1 MIETTIASRRVVW
14 LDILRVFSAFTIVF
28 LHISA
33 AYLENVVPLGS
44 VNWFITDLYLAFT
57 RFAVPVF
64 VMISGVFFLNPQKDL
79 TIGQMYKHYIFRIL
93 TVLLG
98 WALFRTLLMNVWLG
112 HAPVSAWAP
121 DVFTSIKWYWFL
133 PMIIGLYM
141 MTPVLRAL
149 SALNNRKVLAYFIV
163 LSFVMALCLPMLEN
177 VERFYWPMAIR
188 PSAFTDILKIPCLV
202 FGAHFVFG
210 YYAYTYDIGFRMKK
224 VLYASAVVSWLLMAG
239 GGYVFWNEKANPLY
253 FYFMFGASL
262 APFSFLTGAA
272 VFLLAKDW
280 LGKISFSPAAASFMR
295 RLAYYSL
302 GVYMLHIILV
312 ELGIHFGVFK
322 ALSFCPAILVPV
334 LAVVLFMLCNGI
346 IAVLYKIL
354 WFRKYFL

>member
-1 MIETTIASRRVVW
+1 MGSERVVW
-14 LDILRVFSAFTIVF
+14 LDILRAFSAFAIVF

-33 AYLENVVPLGS
+33 TYLEKVAPFGS

-64 VMISGVFFLNPQKDL
+64 VMISGVFFLDPAKNI
-79 TIGQMYKHYIFRIL
+79 TIGDMYKKYIFRIL

-98 WALFRTLLMNVWLG
+98 WAVFRTLVMNVWLG
-112 HAPVSAWAP
+112 HAPVSAWAA
-121 DVFTSIKWYWFL
+121 DVFTSVKWYWFL

-163 LSFVMALCLPMLEN
+163 LSFIMALCLPMLEDI
-177 VERFYWPMAIR
+177 EGYYFPLAIR
-188 PSAFTDILKIPCLV
+188 PSAFTDILKIPCLT

-210 YYAYTYDIGFRMKK
+210 YYAYTYGVGPRMKR
-224 VLYASAVVSWLLMAG
+224 VLYAAAVLSWLMMAA
-239 GGYVFWNEKANPLY
+239 GGYVFWNEKMNPAY
-253 FYFMFGASL
+253 FYLMFGASL

-272 VFLLAKDW
+272 VFLLAKDG
-280 LGKISFSPAAASFMR
+280 LERIRFSPWAEGFIR

-302 GVYMLHIILV
+302 GVYMLHIVLV
-312 ELGIHFGVFK
+312 EVAAKFGVFK
-322 ALSFCPAILVPV
+322 ALDFCPALTIPV
-334 LAVVLFMLCNGI
+334 LAVCFFAVSTGM
-346 IAVLYKIL
+346 IALLYRVR

>member
-1 MIETTIASRRVVW
+1 MNPQRVVW
-14 LDILRVFSAFTIVF
+14 LDILRAFSAFAIVF

-33 AYLENVVPLGS
+33 AYLENVAPYGG
-44 VNWFITDLYLAFT
+44 VNWLITDLYLAFT

-64 VMISGVFFLNPQKDL
+64 VMISGVFFLNPAKNI
-79 TIGQMYKHYIFRIL
+79 TIGGMYKKYIFHIM

-98 WALFRTLLMNVWLG
+98 WALFRTFLMNVWLG
-112 HAPVSAWAP
+112 HATVSSFAP
-121 DVFTSIKWYWFL
+121 DVFASIKWYWFL
-133 PMIIGLYM
+133 PMIIGLYI

-163 LSFVMALCLPMLEN
+163 VGFIMALCLPMLEEM
-177 VERFYWPMAIR
+177 ERYYFPQAIR
-188 PSAFTDILKIPCLV
+188 PSAFTNILKIPSLV

-210 YYAYTYDIGFRMKK
+210 YYAYTYDIGPQMKK
-224 VLYASAVVSWLLMAG
+224 VLYVSAVISWLMMAA
-239 GGYVFWNEKANPLY
+239 GGYVFWNEKMNPMY

-280 LGKISFSPAAASFMR
+280 LGKIRFGTAAEGFIR

-312 ELGIHFGVFK
+312 ELAVKFGVFK
-322 ALSFCPAILVPV
+322 ATSFCPALTVPV
-334 LAVVLFMLCNGI
+334 LAVFLFAFSN
-346 IAVLYKIL
+346 AVVALLYKVP